1 MVGGYK
7 HVYILPPPTGNQFQ
21 KKKKK
26 LPKNFQNQ
34 KKTKKKR
41 AKINKWKKRVH
52 VYDILIYQ

>member
-21 KKKKK
+21 KKKKIAQK
-26 LPKNFQNQ
+26 FSEPKKN
-34 KKTKKKR
+34 KKKR